1 MLSLTSFAGII
12 QKTNRTGDGSMF
24 VCLESS
30 LQQYNGRGDFYAK
43 GSKANESCKHLLDNK

>member
-24 VCLESS
+24 VCLESP

-43 GSKANESCKHLLDNK
+43 GSKANESCKHLLHNK